1 MSDLI
6 FNRPSDNY
14 VYTGSRLRAGTNS
27 TKLSLTSTGSQ
38 SVIDLCNN
46 SNIDISASTIFLN
59 GQIVSEGGIQV
70 GSGVFGGRIT
80 KSTNPYE
87 IVIDPFGVDGVAS
100 TTQDASGSVVI
111 MGDLIV
117 RGNTTTVYSTTV
129 DISDVLLTLASGSS
143 ATLKSNDA
151 GFQLGSDGYAS
162 LLYKTGVNRW
172 RTNIGMD
179 ISGDLNVLS
188 NLTVTGNLNVTS
200 AVTNSSKITAF
211 AGIDFSA
218 NILPLNNWSQNP
230 VTWNTFALVKSNLGS
245 ALGTTA
251 NDWEPITNYEISKVV
266 LSNYSFVRMEFKVNF
281 VSSTEADQSL
291 GFKVERSVT
300 ATPTWTTVFTDPSL
314 GSNMGIGFMDVYNGT
329 FIDDLAGVTL
339 TASKTVTYRLSQ
351 RRNLNTTIDSAISTA
366 FGVVGGTDVGN
377 YIFLQELFK
386 PNA

>member
-1 MSDLI
+1 M
-6 FNRPSDNY
+6 F
-14 VYTGSRLRAGTNS
+14 TGSRLRAGTTS
-27 TKLSLTSTGSQ
+27 TKLNLTSTGSEA
-38 SVIDLCNN
+38 VIDLCNN
-46 SNIDISASTIFLN
+46 SNIDISATTIFLN
-59 GQIVSEGGIQV
+59 GQIVSENGIQV
-70 GSGVFGGRIT
+70 GSGIHGGRIS
-80 KSTNPYE
+80 KSANAYE
-87 IVIDPFGVDGVAS
+87 IIIDPFGVDGVNS
-100 TTQDASGSVVI
+100 STQDASGTVVI
-111 MGDLIV
+111 MGDLVV
-117 RGNTTTVYSTTV
+117 RGSTTTIYSNEV
-129 DISDVLLTLASGSS
+129 DISDVLLTLAMGSS
-143 ATLKSNDA
+143 SALKSNDA
-151 GFQLGSDGYAS
+151 GFRVGDDGYAS
-162 LLYKTGVNRW
+162 LLYKTGTNRW

-188 NLTVTGNLNVTS
+188 NLTVTGNLSVTS
-200 AVTNSSKITAF
+200 AVTNSSKITAN

-245 ALGTTA
+245 ALGTAA

-300 ATPTWTTVFTDPSL
+300 ETPTWTTVFTDPSL

-339 TASKTVTYRLSQ
+339 TPNKTVTYRLSQ

-366 FGVVGGTDVGN
+366 FGVVGGPDVGN
-377 YIFLQELFK
+377 YIFLQELYK
-386 PNA
+386 LPPPA